1 MITIGIPRQLRYQSV
16 ILVEIMSIVGQNDVW
31 LKLTLQLLEALFQ
44 FPTEIRKEAVAKIMN
59 GNTTAGTL
67 KEMPRRL

>member
-31 LKLTLQLLEALFQ
+31 LKLTLQSLETFFQ
-44 FPTEIRKEAVAKIMN
+44 FPTEIRKEAIAKIMN

-67 KEMPRRL
+67 